1 MADEEKTSDQHARVS
16 CMTSK
21 GVFVMDFH
29 REWSPLGFDRAVSL
43 FEKGVF
49 RAFAYNGPAG
59 LYDLLMFAVTPLASS
74 IGLVHRF
81 LRLVRDVSNSC
92 VLSRCELQGS
102 LIIPTSF
109 E

>member
-49 RAFAYNGPAG
+49 RASAYNGPAG
-59 LYDLLMFAVTPLASS
+59 LLMFAVTPLASS

>member
-49 RAFAYNGPAG
+49 RASAYYEAAG
-59 LYDLLMFAVTPLASS
+59 LYDLLLMFAETPLASS
-74 IGLVHRF
+74 IGLVHLF
-81 LRLVRDVSNSC
+81 
-92 VLSRCELQGS
+92 
-102 LIIPTSF
+102 F
-109 E
+109 A